1 MNSRADLFTQT
12 QMSKFSLLEVL
23 MVYKLLSTPKA
34 SGVVAH
40 PGKGERVVDP
50 VILII

>member
-23 MVYKLLSTPKA
+23 MLCKLLSSPKA
-34 SGVVAH
+34 LGVGAH
-40 PGKGERVVDP
+40 PGKEERVVDP
-50 VILII
+50 VILRM